1 MPRTATP
8 AIETPAAMPSIA
20 VEERPPPAL
29 PEDEPDDDE
38 KVPPLVAVAEL
49 AVAEPVLAAT

>member
-1 MPRTATP
+1 M
-8 AIETPAAMPSIA
+8 ETPAAMPSIA
-20 VEERPPPAL
+20 VEERPPPAP
-29 PEDEPDDDE
+29 PEEEPDDDE